1 MTKLLYPRL
10 EPTPTTEPDDPLHQA
25 AVNLQRQQEI
35 EESEKAL
42 SGTPA
47 RSFAA
52 NSQSVPSHPRSRPDS
67 AKGIHAHVLM
77 DLEKGSVTI
86 EQKRLSRESG
96 RDKEEE
102 KKKVQ
107 KAVVRVEIHDTGVGL
122 KKTDVLEYVFFLDHY
137 ELTTDFDTKSVA
149 TSFHHMSKPKSAVD
163 RVGKAPASVS
173 PSSVKS
179 SSFRAVDWVWRVNS
193 ARGVCS
199 GSNCLTLYLLRP
211 RQGQEAA
218 KVIRWRVWVWVAA
231 LLHILFPWRVGAVES
246 RLLD

>member
-10 EPTPTTEPDDPLHQA
+10 EPTPATEPDDPLRQA
-25 AVNLQRQQEI
+25 AINLQRQQEI

-42 SGTPA
+42 SGMPS

-52 NSQSVPSHPRSRPDS
+52 NSQSVPSHPRSRSDS

-122 KKTDVLEYVFFLDHY
+122 KKTDVVEYVFFLFF
-137 ELTTDFDTKSVA
+137 L
-149 TSFHHMSKPKSAVD
+149 P
-163 RVGKAPASVS
+163 
-173 PSSVKS
+173 
-179 SSFRAVDWVWRVNS
+179 
-193 ARGVCS
+193 
-199 GSNCLTLYLLRP
+199 L
-211 RQGQEAA
+211 
-218 KVIRWRVWVWVAA
+218 
-231 LLHILFPWRVGAVES
+231 
-246 RLLD
+246 

>member
-10 EPTPTTEPDDPLHQA
+10 EPTPATEPDDPLRQA
-25 AVNLQRQQEI
+25 AINLQRQQEI

-52 NSQSVPSHPRSRPDS
+52 NSQSIPSHPRSRPDS

-107 KAVVRVEIHDTGVGL
+107 KTVVRVEIHDTGVGL

-149 TSFHHMSKPKSAVD
+149 TSFHLMSKPKSAVD
-163 RVGKAPASVS
+163 RVGKAPALVS
-173 PSSVKS
+173 RSSDKS
-179 SSFRAVDWVWRVNS
+179 SSFLAVDWVWRVNS

-199 GSNCLTLYLLRP
+199 GSNCHTLYLLRP
-211 RQGQEAA
+211 RRGQEAA